1 MFLFLTDSSGLIDS
15 YCILD
20 LYKIN
25 NNKETIAKQTLTPV
39 CKQRFQYKIF
49 SFRHKFFCIH
59 IFVLIFKV
67 FFAKYK
73 KKEININ
80 IFFKKIFENFKR
92 IINSMKI

>member
-49 SFRHKFFCIH
+49 SFNNDVVILSAFDYDKFT
-59 IFVLIFKV
+59 K
-67 FFAKYK
+67 KYIRK
-73 KKEININ
+73 MEHPIQ
-80 IFFKKIFENFKR
+80 
-92 IINSMKI
+92 